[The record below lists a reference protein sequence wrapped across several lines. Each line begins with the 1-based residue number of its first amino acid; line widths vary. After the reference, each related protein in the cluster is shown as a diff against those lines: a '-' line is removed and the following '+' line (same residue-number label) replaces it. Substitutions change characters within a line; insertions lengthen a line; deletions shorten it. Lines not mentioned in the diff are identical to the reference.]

1 MGILVVDLGKINLDD
16 DINLD
21 ENDPDTTVHV
31 RLLAK
36 HGKFEKYKA
45 LKKG

>member
-21 ENDPDTTVHV
+21 EDDPDTT
-31 RLLAK
+31 
-36 HGKFEKYKA
+36 EKYKA